1 MLEFL
6 QLQTNY
12 EDWGIKTLLISTI
25 IALSTVIVY
34 LYKSKESAIKTKDD
48 KILAVI
54 KEHHLDLKEFA
65 NDSIK
70 MAEKYQQFTES
81 IKELVRNGRV

>member
-1 MLEFL
+1 MIQFL

-12 EDWGIKTLLISTI
+12 EDWGIKTLLIMTI
-25 IALSTVIVY
+25 IALSGVITY
-34 LYKSKESAIKTKDD
+34 LYKSKESAIKEKDD

-54 KEHHLDLKEFA
+54 KEHQLDLKDFA